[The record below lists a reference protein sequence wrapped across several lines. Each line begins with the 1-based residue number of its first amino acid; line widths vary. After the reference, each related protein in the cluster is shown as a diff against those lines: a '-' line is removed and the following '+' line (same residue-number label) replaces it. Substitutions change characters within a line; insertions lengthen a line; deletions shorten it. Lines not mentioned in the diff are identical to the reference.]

1 MSRGYLSRLRGLALP
16 VAALLAAELAM
27 LATGA
32 QSDAFARPSE
42 ILRAM
47 WAAALDGSLAAA
59 SAQTLGNALLGLAM
73 GGGIGLACGLWF
85 GAVPRVGRLSAL
97 TVNLLRPLPSVA
109 LVPIAMLAFGFGYR
123 MESAVVAFTCIWPML
138 MFAQDGVARIEPRL
152 LEVAQVLGL
161 RGLRRAWKIVL
172 PAALPRIFVG
182 LRLSLGIALTIAVT
196 TEIVA
201 NPMGLGYGLS
211 MAQQSLN
218 PALMLALVIWIGVLG
233 WAVNAGLLRLQER
246 LFGRRGARP

>member
-196 TEIVA
+196 TEIIA
-201 NPMGLGYGLS
+201 NPMGLGSGLA

-233 WAVNAGLLRLQER
+233 WAANAGLLWLQAR
-246 LFGRRGARP
+246 LFARRGVRA

>member
-1 MSRGYLSRLRGLALP
+1 MIRAIGPRLRGLLLP
-16 VAALLAAELAM
+16 LLALAAAEAAM
-27 LATGA
+27 RASGA
-32 QSDAFARPSE
+32 QSDAFARPTE

-47 WAAALDGSLAAA
+47 WTAAQDGSLAAA
-59 SAQTLGNALLGLAM
+59 SAQTLGNALLGLAA
-73 GGGIGLACGLWF
+73 GGGIGLVLGLWF
-85 GAVPRVGRLSAL
+85 GASSRAGRWSAL

-123 MESAVVAFTCIWPML
+123 MESAVVAFTCVWPML
-138 MFAQDGVARIEPRL
+138 MFAQDGVARVEPRL
-152 LEVAQVLGL
+152 VEVARVLGL
-161 RGLRRAWKIVL
+161 GGIRRAWKIVL

-196 TEIVA
+196 TEIIA
-201 NPMGLGYGLS
+201 NPMGLGYGLA

-233 WAVNAGLLRLQER
+233 WAANAGLLWLQAR
-246 LFGRRGARP
+246 LFARRGVRA

>member
-1 MSRGYLSRLRGLALP
+1 MIRAIGPRLRGLLLP
-16 VAALLAAELAM
+16 LLALAAAEAAM
-27 LATGA
+27 RASGA
-32 QSDAFARPSE
+32 QSDAFARPTE

-47 WAAALDGSLAAA
+47 WTAAQDGSLAAA
-59 SAQTLGNALLGLAM
+59 SAQTLGNALLGLAA
-73 GGGIGLACGLWF
+73 GGGIGLVLGLWF
-85 GAVPRVGRLSAL
+85 GASPRAGRWSAL

-123 MESAVVAFTCIWPML
+123 MESAVVAFTCVWPML
-138 MFAQDGVARIEPRL
+138 MFAQDGVARVEPRL
-152 LEVAQVLGL
+152 VEVARVLGL
-161 RGLRRAWKIVL
+161 GGIRRAWKIVL

-196 TEIVA
+196 TEIIA
-201 NPMGLGYGLS
+201 NPIGLGYGLA

-233 WAVNAGLLRLQER
+233 WAANAGLLWLQAR
-246 LFGRRGARP
+246 LFARRGVRA